1 MDLRK
6 HGAGNV
12 KSTAPLVTIGLSIYN
27 GSATL
32 ASAIKSIQEQ
42 TYENW
47 ELLLIDDG
55 SQDDSAIIAQRHSD
69 SRITTIADGM
79 NCGLAARLNQA
90 VSLANGKY
98 FCRMDQDDIAFP
110 HRLAT
115 QVEFLEAHPD
125 VDLTASSVV
134 VFRNDGSLQGVI
146 NVPSS
151 HEEIGRHPWKGFYF
165 PHPTWMGKTTWFRE
179 HPYSPP
185 ADGAEDQLLLYAA
198 FDGSRFAGVPEVLLG
213 YREDH
218 RLFRKMLARR
228 LIFWRAICGNA
239 IRRYKYLDAMLLSVV
254 QPMRI
259 VGDLLNI
266 YFHVRAMRSPLG
278 PIAPETM
285 VTWQS
290 LWLRLGIQTE

>member
-1 MDLRK
+1 M
-6 HGAGNV
+6 

-27 GSATL
+27 GSVTL

-47 ELLLIDDG
+47 ELILIDDG
-55 SQDDSAIIAQRHSD
+55 SQDDSATIAKRLPD
-69 SRITTIADGM
+69 CRITTIADGV

-90 VSLANGKY
+90 VSLAKGKY

-125 VDLTASSVV
+125 VDLTAASVV
-134 VFRNDGSLQGVI
+134 VFRNDGSLHGVI

-151 HEEIGRHPWKGFYF
+151 HKEIGRHLWKGFYF

-179 HPYSPP
+179 HHYYSP

-198 FDGSRFAGVPEVLLG
+198 FDSSRFAGISEVLLG

-218 RLFRKMLARR
+218 RVFKKMLTRR

-239 IRRYKYLDAMLLSVV
+239 IQRGKFLDAILLSVV
-254 QPMRI
+254 QPLRI
-259 VGDLLNI
+259 AGDLLNI
-266 YFHVRAMRSPLG
+266 YFHVHAMRATLG
-278 PIAPETM
+278 PIAPQT
-285 VTWQS
+285 VAIWQS
-290 LWLRLGIQTE
+290 LWRRLGTQ